1 MITSLGCV
9 HILGIIC
16 FTMSYHGA
24 DSLSMMLVKNIL
36 PGLFIRNNPHQ
47 ILELK
52 TNEHKENLNIVNLL
66 VKNIIRRK
74 LFGTHELRTK
84 TTRKSPQMKHLVMF
98 HRIGMERNGWL
109 PTYQ

>member
-1 MITSLGCV
+1 MNTSLGCV

-24 DSLSMMLVKNIL
+24 DSLSMMLVKISFL
-36 PGLFIRNNPHQ
+36 RNNPHQ

-66 VKNIIRRK
+66 VKNIIRQK
-74 LFGTHELRTK
+74 LFGTHELRAK
-84 TTRKSPQMKHLVMF
+84 TTRKSPQMKQLVMF